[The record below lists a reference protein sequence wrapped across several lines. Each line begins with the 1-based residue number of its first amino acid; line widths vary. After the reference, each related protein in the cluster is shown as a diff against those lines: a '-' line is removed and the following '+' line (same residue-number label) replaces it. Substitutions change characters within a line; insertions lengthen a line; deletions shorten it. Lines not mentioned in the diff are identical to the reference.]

1 MSDEAQDTF
10 NQWRIYI
17 IKTLEKL
24 STDVES
30 LKTLTHNRG
39 EYIQRF
45 ERVEKDLDELRE
57 GVKALKE
64 LSTVSNAKLSIFA
77 GIAGLVGSGVTL
89 GIINWF
95 LDKTL

>member
-17 IKTLEKL
+17 IRTLEKL

-64 LSTVSNAKLSIFA
+64 LSVVSNTKLGVFA
-77 GIAGLVGSGVTL
+77 GIAGLIGSGVTL

-95 LDKTL
+95 LDKAL